1 MRKAILSS
9 ILLASSIACTGCS
22 SGGDGGG
29 GGGNGPSTA
38 FSFDVETAEEA
49 AGAAAVA
56 TTFATRFGSIVSN
69 LFTAL
74 SGGLGAASLGVG
86 PKTIIP
92 IPPGFCQSGTV
103 TLDWQGPGPDLSAKD
118 TVILTLDDC
127 SGSPVSVMPANGTIR
142 LDIISASGG
151 IPIIGGIISATVT
164 LDLAIDPDTTIT
176 GSFALDAN
184 LPNLSLANLT
194 FGKRAVADRITFTE
208 GFFQTQLACF
218 DIFQRVGLEAPVI
231 EFFRPL
237 GVMKISNQVFTL
249 NSYDESPP
257 NILFD
262 FAGFDATPRSGSLT
276 LDSGDLSP
284 EGLCDEFSGPPRP
297 TPNQSFV
304 TATFTGGGCVSLD
317 GMDTEGVLFSITRT
331 WDSLLEVARPGGPG
345 DSCGA
350 GGTGGSGAPTTGAT
364 PSPVQ
369 CFMGN
374 DVVADAD
381 AYIRGNGS
389 AGMFDMT
396 SFGNASNLVIKS
408 VPDLSFARKIYIVFD
423 LSSFSDSFSKASL
436 VLTLERHVEAA
447 DPTISGPQPV
457 DVYGI
462 TANPDWD
469 PVMLA
474 EDAITWDNAPRNDK
488 MLPNRFEM
496 APEVPLLI
504 AGYDFDLGGDGVI
517 DVPGTKYA
525 LDITDYVTERLAN
538 DSDGKITIL
547 MAIPTG
553 TPVEGSAFRS
563 LDIPDEDMCDRP
575 FLHFE

>member
-1 MRKAILSS
+1 MRIATLGPV
-9 ILLASSIACTGCS
+9 LLTISIACTGCS

-49 AGAAAVA
+49 VGASAVA
-56 TTFATRFGSIVSN
+56 TTFATRFGSVVSN
-69 LFTAL
+69 LFTGL

-92 IPPGFCQSGTV
+92 IPPGFCQSGTA
-103 TLDWQGPGPDLSAKD
+103 TLDWQGPGPDLSKD
-118 TVILTLDDC
+118 DAVILTLDDC

-194 FGKRAVADRITFTE
+194 FGERATTDEITFTE

-218 DIFQRVGLEAPVI
+218 DIYQRVGLQAPVI

-276 LDSGDLSP
+276 LDSGDLS
-284 EGLCDEFSGPPRP
+284 GGVCGEFGNP

-317 GMDTEGVLFSITRT
+317 GTDTEGVPFSLTRT
-331 WDSLLEVARPGGPG
+331 WDSLLDVGRPGGPG

-350 GGTGGSGAPTTGAT
+350 GGTGGSGVPTTDAT

-369 CFMGN
+369 CFIGN

-389 AGMFDMT
+389 AGEFDMT
-396 SFGNASNLVIKS
+396 SFGNASNLLIKS

-436 VLTLERHVEAA
+436 VLTLERHVEAE
-447 DPTISGPQPV
+447 DPAISGPQPV

-462 TANPDWD
+462 TADPDWD
-469 PVMLA
+469 PVELA

-538 DSDGKITIL
+538 DGDRKITIL

>member
-9 ILLASSIACTGCS
+9 VLLAISIACTGCS
-22 SGGDGGG
+22 SGADGGG
-29 GGGNGPSTA
+29 AGGSGPSTA

-49 AGAAAVA
+49 VGASAVA
-56 TTFATRFGSIVSN
+56 TTFATRFGSVVSN
-69 LFTAL
+69 LFTGL

-92 IPPGFCQSGTV
+92 IPPGFCQSGTA
-103 TLDWQGPGPDLSAKD
+103 TLDWQGPGPDLSKD
-118 TVILTLDDC
+118 DAVILTLDDC

-151 IPIIGGIISATVT
+151 IPIIGGIITAKVT
-164 LDLAIDPDTTIT
+164 LDLSIDPDTTIT

-194 FGKRAVADRITFTE
+194 FGEKAGSDLITFTE

-218 DIFQRVGLEAPVI
+218 DIYQRVGLQAPVI

-249 NSYDESPP
+249 NSYEEVPA

-284 EGLCDEFSGPPRP
+284 DGLCEVFSGNPP
-297 TPNQSFV
+297 PNQSFV

-317 GMDTEGVLFSITRT
+317 GMDTEGVPFSITRT
-331 WDSLLEVARPGGPG
+331 WDSLLEVGRPGGPG

-350 GGTGGSGAPTTGAT
+350 GGTGGSGVPTTGAT

-389 AGMFDMT
+389 AGEFDMT
-396 SFGNASNLVIKS
+396 SFGNASQLLIRS
-408 VPDLSFARKIYIVFD
+408 ATDLSFARKIYIVFD
-423 LSSFSDSFSKASL
+423 LTSLSDSFSFSKASL
-436 VLTLERHVEAA
+436 VLTLERHVENMIEAL
-447 DPTISGPQPV
+447 SGPQPV

-469 PVMLA
+469 PAMLA

-488 MLPNRFEM
+488 IAPNRFEDSLD
-496 APEVPLLI
+496 VPLLI
-504 AGYDFDLGGDGVI
+504 AGYDFDLEGDGVI

-525 LDITDYVTERLAN
+525 LDITEYVTERLAN
-538 DSDGKITIL
+538 DNDGKITIL
-547 MAIPTG
+547 MAIPTA
-553 TPVEGSAFRS
+553 TNVDGSAFRS